1 MNSKKILYVYG
12 HSRSPFKWGLVG
24 EVLKRLLENKENE
37 IYILDCNNKIKG
49 WCGLNRRNH
58 IGYCNKCNKVC
69 QKIANIA
76 GISSAKIL
84 KMEKIKCPKFPNFTT
99 IQDAIN
105 YEIEGYNLG
114 LGPISCIMTLTR
126 DYDFDIKKWN
136 KDIKKFFET
145 EYIILKNIEKFHNEI
160 KFDEIHTFNGRM
172 PSLYP
177 AVSFAKRHN
186 IPYVVYERGA
196 NINKLRTII
205 GSVPHDF
212 NNWRKEVSEY
222 WQNDDENKIELANK
236 WFKDRRA
243 GKFQAL
249 ESYTKDQIKDSLP
262 KNWDE
267 TKENIVFF
275 NSSIDEVFA
284 FESWE
289 HPFKENENE
298 VLREMLEHYK
308 NDETKHFYLR
318 VHPNLTKAKKKKA
331 TQIREINE
339 FKKLYKNL
347 TVIEPDEKID
357 TYALI
362 EAASKVIT
370 SYSTVGCEATYWGN
384 VSIIAGKA
392 PYEDL
397 DCVYKAN
404 SMEELYQL
412 IDDKNLDP
420 KPKEST
426 YPYGYYNEIM
436 GTDFKYYHAKS
447 HNEGEFLGLKLTK
460 K

>member
-1 MNSKKILYVYG
+1 MTKKILFVAG
-12 HSRSPFKWGLVG
+12 HSRSTAKWAMVG
-24 EVLKRLLENKENE
+24 EVLKRLLEDKENE

-49 WCGLNRRNH
+49 WCGLNRKNH

-69 QKIANIA
+69 SKIAEVA
-76 GISSAKIL
+76 GCNMNNIL

-126 DYDFDIKKWN
+126 DYDFNIKKWD
-136 KDIKKFFET
+136 KDIKESFKT
-145 EYIILKNIEKFHNEI
+145 EYTTLKNIENFHNKI
-160 KFDEIHTFNGRM
+160 RFDEIHVFNGRM
-172 PSLYP
+172 PSMYP
-177 AVSFAKRHN
+177 AVVFAKKHD
-186 IPYVVYERGA
+186 IPYYVYENGA
-196 NINKLRTII
+196 NINKFRTIKNN
-205 GSVPHDF
+205 VTHDF
-212 NNWRKEVSEY
+212 YNWKKEVSEY
-222 WQNDDENKIELANK
+222 WQNDDKNKIELANK

-249 ESYTKDQIKDSLP
+249 ASYTKDQIKDSLP

-275 NSSIDEVFA
+275 NSSIDEVYA
-284 FESWE
+284 FDSWK
-289 HPFKENENE
+289 HPFAKDENEILKN
-298 VLREMLEHYK
+298 LFEHYK

-357 TYALI
+357 TYALMDC
-362 EAASKVIT
+362 ANKVLT
-370 SYSTVGCEATYWGN
+370 TYSTMGCEATYWGN

-426 YPYGYYNEIM
+426 YAYGYYNEVY
-436 GTDFKYYHAKS
+436 GDDYKYYKAKS
-447 HNEGEFLGLKLTK
+447 PSEGEFLGLKFSRK
-460 K
+460 